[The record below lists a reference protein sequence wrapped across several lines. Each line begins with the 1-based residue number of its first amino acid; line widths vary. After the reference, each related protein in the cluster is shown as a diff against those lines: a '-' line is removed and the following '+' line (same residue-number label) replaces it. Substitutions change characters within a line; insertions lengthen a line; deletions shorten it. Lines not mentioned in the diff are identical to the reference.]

1 MGLNVDHLL
10 SEKLLGIFKP
20 KNSIEMDDKILKE
33 NREFQFVTALEN
45 GKAQNIA
52 VLNVSSLTSIT
63 DFMIIATGTSS
74 RHEVVGKQLIE
85 DKSQFGVPIGVE
97 GLQSGEWVLVDFGE
111 IVIHIMLKTAREFY
125 NLESLWN
132 AGFLNSSD

>member
-1 MGLNVDHLL
+1 MA
-10 SEKLLGIFKP
+10 IFKR
-20 KNSIEMDDKILKE
+20 KNSIEMTNKIHE
-33 NREFQFVTALEN
+33 GNREFSFVAALEN
-45 GKAQNIA
+45 GKAQDIA

-74 RHEVVGKQLIE
+74 RHVKSLVKYLIE
-85 DKSQFGVPIGVE
+85 DKSKFGVPIGVE

-132 AGFLNSSD
+132 ARFLNSSD

>member
-1 MGLNVDHLL
+1 
-10 SEKLLGIFKP
+10 
-20 KNSIEMDDKILKE
+20 MDDKILKE

-74 RHEVVGKQLIE
+74 RHVKSLVKQLIE

-111 IVIHIMLKTAREFY
+111 IVIHIMLKTVREFY

>member
-1 MGLNVDHLL
+1 
-10 SEKLLGIFKP
+10 
-20 KNSIEMDDKILKE
+20 MDDKILKE

-45 GKAQNIA
+45 GKAQNIV
-52 VLNVSSLTSIT
+52 VLNVSALTSIT

-74 RHEVVGKQLIE
+74 RHVKSLVKQLIE

-132 AGFLNSSD
+132 AGVLNPSD

>member
-1 MGLNVDHLL
+1 MGI
-10 SEKLLGIFKP
+10 SKP

-74 RHEVVGKQLIE
+74 RHVKSLVKQLIE

-132 AGFLNSSD
+132 AGFLNSLD

>member
-1 MGLNVDHLL
+1 MAIL
-10 SEKLLGIFKP
+10 KR
-20 KNSIEMDDKILKE
+20 KNSIEMTDKIHAE
-33 NREFQFVTALEN
+33 NRELHFVAALEN
-45 GKAQNIA
+45 GKAQDIA

-74 RHEVVGKQLIE
+74 RHVKSLVRYLIE
-85 DKSQFGVPIGVE
+85 DKSKFGVPLGVE

-132 AGFLNSSD
+132 ARFLNSSD